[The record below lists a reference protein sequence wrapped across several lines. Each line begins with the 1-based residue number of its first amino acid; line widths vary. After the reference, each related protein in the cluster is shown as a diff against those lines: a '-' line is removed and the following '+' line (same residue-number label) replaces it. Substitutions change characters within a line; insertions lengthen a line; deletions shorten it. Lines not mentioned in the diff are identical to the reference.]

1 MKPSTHK
8 IETPYQPIKDN
19 SKKVITIAVFAMFI
33 GFGLIITIYPF
44 ILINFFTLTQ
54 FFVGFTVVGFLIP
67 LKLYR
72 KWFQFIKY
80 EMILFNILGV
90 GPLFTGL
97 FLVLNLLITTDAQ
110 TINYQII
117 GCKTSGQNIEL
128 KLQSEIGVIDP
139 KITSMSNVNLEEF
152 VAAKTIDITLAKGI
166 FGLTVIKDRTF
177 KP

>member
-8 IETPYQPIKDN
+8 VETPYQPIKDN

-67 LKLYR
+67 LKLYQ

-97 FLVLNLLITTDAQ
+97 FLSLNLLITNNEQ
-110 TINYQII
+110 TINYKII
-117 GCKTSGQNIEL
+117 GCKT
-128 KLQSEIGVIDP
+128 
-139 KITSMSNVNLEEF
+139 
-152 VAAKTIDITLAKGI
+152 
-166 FGLTVIKDRTF
+166 
-177 KP
+177 

>member
-1 MKPSTHK
+1 MKPALNN
-8 IETPYQPIKDN
+8 IDTPYQPAKDN
-19 SKKVITIAVFAMFI
+19 SKKVITIAVFAFFI
-33 GFGLIITIYPF
+33 GYALMLLIYPY

-54 FFVGFTVVGFLIP
+54 FFVGFTVVSFLIP
-67 LKLYR
+67 LKLYQ

-80 EMILFNILGV
+80 EMILFNILGI

-97 FLVLNLLITTDAQ
+97 FLLLNLLITTNAQ
-110 TINYQII
+110 TINYKII

-128 KLQSEIGVIDP
+128 KLQSEIGEIDP
-139 KITSMSNVNLEEF
+139 KITNMSNVNLEEF
-152 VAAKTIDITLAKGI
+152 VAATTIDITLAKGI

>member
-1 MKPSTHK
+1 MKPALNN
-8 IETPYQPIKDN
+8 IETPYQPAKDN
-19 SKKVITIAVFAMFI
+19 SKKALTIAIFGLFL
-33 GFGLIITIYPF
+33 GFGLILLLYPL

-67 LKLYR
+67 LKLYQ

-97 FLVLNLLITTDAQ
+97 FLLLNLLITTNAQ

>member
-1 MKPSTHK
+1 
-8 IETPYQPIKDN
+8 
-19 SKKVITIAVFAMFI
+19 
-33 GFGLIITIYPF
+33 
-44 ILINFFTLTQ
+44 
-54 FFVGFTVVGFLIP
+54 
-67 LKLYR
+67 
-72 KWFQFIKY
+72 
-80 EMILFNILGV
+80 MILFNILGV